1 MFKLHPQL
9 KMDTFDIGE
18 LPLCKV
24 LLMNESQFPWL
35 ILVPRKS
42 DISELYQL
50 QETDIRQANKESLDI
65 SRLMMALFVGD
76 KLNVAALGNLVPQ
89 LHIHHVVRNKND
101 AVWPQPVWGNFTAK
115 PYSETAA
122 NAMLGKLSEQISLKL
137 EGFVRDP
144 LIKC

>member
-1 MFKLHPQL
+1 MFRLHPQL
-9 KMDTFDIGE
+9 KMDTFDIGD

-50 QETDIRQANKESLDI
+50 QETDIKQANKESLEI
-65 SRLMMALFVGD
+65 SKLMMEIFIGD

-89 LHIHHVVRNKND
+89 LHIHHIVRNKD
-101 AVWPQPVWGNFTAK
+101 DPVWPQAVWGNFTAK
-115 PYSETAA
+115 PYSESAA
-122 NAMLGKLSEQISLKL
+122 NEILGKLSEQISLRI
-137 EGFVRDP
+137 EGFVKESQ
-144 LIKC
+144 IKC

>member
-9 KMDTFDIGE
+9 KMDTFDIGD

-35 ILVPRKS
+35 VLVPRRNE
-42 DISELYQL
+42 ISELYQL
-50 QETDIRQANKESLDI
+50 PDMDITQVNKESLEI
-65 SRLMMALFVGD
+65 SRLMMVLFSGD

-89 LHIHHVVRNKND
+89 LHIHHIIRHKDD

-115 PYSETAA
+115 PYSESAA
-122 NAMLGKLSEQISLKL
+122 NQMRDKVSEKISLEL
-137 EGFVRDP
+137 EGF
-144 LIKC
+144 IKC